1 MTMTVGVD
9 ISKDWLD
16 VHRLPDAGT
25 ARFANTETGHAAL
38 IGWLA
43 AFDAPALVVFEAT
56 GAYHRALRQALER
69 AARPF
74 CKVNPR
80 QARRFAQALGQLAK
94 TDRIDAGVLARM
106 GQALALE
113 PQSPRGETQ
122 DDLNALTGARQALVK
137 DRAALLA
144 RRATAAHALVLGQMD
159 RRRAAI
165 EADIAELD
173 AAIAALV
180 QADAALSARQ
190 AILVSIPGVGETTA
204 ATVLAEIPELG
215 RIEGRQAAAL
225 AGLAPITRASGR
237 WRGRAFIGGGREAL
251 RRALYMPALVAT
263 RPNPDLRATYERLVA
278 AGKPRKLALVAVMRK
293 LIVLANALLRKGR
306 KWAPHAA

>member
-1 MTMTVGVD
+1 
-9 ISKDWLD
+9 
-16 VHRLPDAGT
+16 
-25 ARFANTETGHAAL
+25 
-38 IGWLA
+38 
-43 AFDAPALVVFEAT
+43 
-56 GAYHRALRQALER
+56 
-69 AARPF
+69 
-74 CKVNPR
+74 
-80 QARRFAQALGQLAK
+80 
-94 TDRIDAGVLARM
+94 
-106 GQALALE
+106 
-113 PQSPRGETQ
+113 
-122 DDLNALTGARQALVK
+122 
-137 DRAALLA
+137 
-144 RRATAAHALVLGQMD
+144 MD

-173 AAIAALV
+173 AALADLIR
-180 QADAALSARQ
+180 ADAALSARQ

-237 WRGRAFIGGGREAL
+237 WRGRAFIGGGRATL